1 LKHLATCQGVY
12 KPKNLELI
20 NNIFEKY
27 SSGDEEYKNK
37 FMQLLKEKIEALKN
51 KGFFK
56 KNKEKLEK
64 KLSNKK
70 TETEEVKN
78 LPLEAFIEVN
88 NICKQM

>member
-1 LKHLATCQGVY
+1 MKFEVWSTIGSRGRQRWYLRVDEDTKEYLHLIQI
-12 KPKNLELI
+12 KDLI
-20 NNIFEKY
+20 
-27 SSGDEEYKNK
+27 
-37 FMQLLKEKIEALKN
+37 
-51 KGFFK
+51 
-56 KNKEKLEK
+56 KEKLEK